1 MLNKWILLTLFV
13 IANTLPVSSQA
24 IKVIN
29 PLSKVEIALLDFITK
44 DSSHDLI
51 LNFLNEDF
59 RLGFTKKLSNGTSFI
74 KRKEKV
80 FIQILGTGRLYEIV
94 RKRQG
99 IYQFT
104 RIDSTLYFGSNFSA
118 LNWMYKDT
126 IFQFGGTGF
135 WKVRDYMSYYSAKTH
150 EWEIYNTANTASIYL
165 SDKNS
170 VLYFMDEKLGKL
182 YLSNSVKQQ
191 NFPKTLT
198 ISDIDSTIVF
208 DFAKR
213 KWENIGALNPRLK
226 ELIKK
231 QASQLNPFGPY
242 LIFHSDIEL
251 YWLNFST
258 NSYGAFTPSKQAE
271 FREKYLKLYN
281 NNNNNNNNNLDYAVQ
296 FVLGSNYYL
305 IRITKEGVLSF
316 ESISLSLTDI
326 KEEDAIAIYTN
337 DRFVQIMKVFEPGQ
351 PIIGNALIVFF
362 LILMYNFIRQKR
374 KKKTLPDEV
383 QTILYKN
390 FYSAISIVEKELIQ
404 TILQCQIR
412 NEQISIK
419 MINKIIGVQQKDILT
434 QNKSRSDH
442 FLRINQKFKLATRS
456 NELLIIKQREETD
469 KRQFNYN
476 INPQFLKQMEG
487 LILNNQ

>member
-1 MLNKWILLTLFV
+1 MLKKRILLSLFV
-13 IANTLPVSSQA
+13 IANTLSASSQA
-24 IKVIN
+24 IQVIN

-44 DSSHDLI
+44 DSSNDLV
-51 LNFLNEDF
+51 LNFLKEDF
-59 RLGFTKKLSNGTSFI
+59 RLGVAKKLSNGTNFI
-74 KRKEKV
+74 KRKGKV
-80 FIQILGTGRLYEIV
+80 YIQILGTGRLYEIA
-94 RKRQG
+94 KKSQG
-99 IYQFT
+99 NYQFT
-104 RIDSTLYFGSNFSA
+104 RIDSTIHIGSNFST
-118 LNWMYKDT
+118 LNWMHKDT
-126 IFQFGGTGF
+126 LFQFGGTGF
-135 WKVRDYMSYYSAKTH
+135 WKVRDYMSYFSPQTH
-150 EWEIYNTANTASIYL
+150 EWEIYNTVNTASISL

-182 YLSNSVKQQ
+182 YLSNSIKQQ
-191 NFPKTLT
+191 DFPKTLT
-198 ISDIDSTIVF
+198 IVDIDSSIVF

-213 KWENIGALNPRLK
+213 KWENLGALNPKLK

-231 QASQLNPFGPY
+231 QESQLNPFGPY
-242 LIFHSDIEL
+242 LIFHSDLEL

-258 NSYGAFTPSKQAE
+258 NSYGTFSTSKQSE

-281 NNNNNNNNNLDYAVQ
+281 NSRDYNIQ

-305 IRITKEGVLSF
+305 IKITQEGLLNF
-316 ESISLSLTDI
+316 ESISLSLKDI
-326 KEEDAIAIYTN
+326 KEEGGAVIYLN
-337 DRFVQIMKVFEPGQ
+337 NRFVKIMKILEPGE

-362 LILMYNFIRQKR
+362 IIFVYNFIQNKR
-374 KKKTLPDEV
+374 KKKTITDEV

-390 FYSAISIVEKELIQ
+390 FYSAITIVEKELIQ
-404 TILQCQIR
+404 TIFQCQMN

-419 MINKIIGVQQKDILT
+419 TINKIIGVQQKDILT

-456 NELLIIKQREETD
+456 KELLIIKQREETD

>member
-1 MLNKWILLTLFV
+1 MLNKWILLSLFV
-13 IANTLPVSSQA
+13 IANTLSASSQA
-24 IKVIN
+24 IQVIN

-44 DSSHDLI
+44 DSSNDLV
-51 LNFLNEDF
+51 LNFLKEDF
-59 RLGFTKKLSNGTSFI
+59 RLGVAKKLSNGTNFI
-74 KRKEKV
+74 KRKGKV
-80 FIQILGTGRLYEIV
+80 YIQILGTGRLYEIA
-94 RKRQG
+94 KKSQG
-99 IYQFT
+99 NYQFT
-104 RIDSTLYFGSNFSA
+104 RLDSTIHFGSNFST
-118 LNWMYKDT
+118 LNWMHKDT
-126 IFQFGGTGF
+126 LFQFGGTGF
-135 WKVRDYMSYYSAKTH
+135 WKVRDYMSYFSPQTH
-150 EWEIYNTANTASIYL
+150 EWEIYNTVNTASISL

-182 YLSNSVKQQ
+182 YLSNSIKQQ
-191 NFPKTLT
+191 DFPKTLT
-198 ISDIDSTIVF
+198 IVDIDSSIVF

-213 KWENIGALNPRLK
+213 KWENLGALNPKLK

-231 QASQLNPFGPY
+231 QESQLNPFGPY
-242 LIFHSDIEL
+242 LIFHSDLEL

-258 NSYGAFTPSKQAE
+258 NSYGTFSTSKQSE

-281 NNNNNNNNNLDYAVQ
+281 NSRDYNIQ

-305 IRITKEGVLSF
+305 IKITQEGLLNF
-316 ESISLSLTDI
+316 ESISLSLKDI
-326 KEEDAIAIYTN
+326 KEEGGAVIYSN
-337 DRFVQIMKVFEPGQ
+337 NRFVKIMKILEPGE
-351 PIIGNALIVFF
+351 PIIGNALIVLFV
-362 LILMYNFIRQKR
+362 ICIYHFIQNKR
-374 KKKTLPDEV
+374 KKKTIPDEV
-383 QTILYKN
+383 LTILYKN
-390 FYSAISIVEKELIQ
+390 FYSGITIVEKELIQ
-404 TILQCQIR
+404 TIFRCQMS

-456 NELLIIKQREETD
+456 KELLIIKQREETD

>member
-13 IANTLPVSSQA
+13 IANTLSVSSQD

-44 DSSHDLI
+44 DSSYDLN
-51 LNFLNEDF
+51 LNFFKEDF
-59 RLGFTKKLSNGTSFI
+59 RLGFTKKISNGISFI
-74 KRKEKV
+74 KRKDKV
-80 FIQILGTGRLYEIV
+80 FIQILGTGRLYEIA
-94 RKRQG
+94 RKKQG

-104 RIDSTLYFGSNFSA
+104 RIDSTLYFGSNFSS

-135 WKVRDYMSYYSAKTH
+135 WKVRDYLSYYSVNTH

-165 SDKNS
+165 SDKNR
-170 VLYFMDEKLGKL
+170 VLYFIDEKNGKL

-213 KWENIGALNPRLK
+213 KWENLGALNPRLK

-231 QASQLNPFGPY
+231 QESQLNPFGPY
-242 LIFHSDIEL
+242 LIFHSDIEF

-258 NSYGAFTPSKQAE
+258 NSYGIFSPSKQAE

-281 NNNNNNNNNLDYAVQ
+281 NNRDYAIQ

-305 IRITKEGVLSF
+305 IKITKEGVLSF
-316 ESISLSLTDI
+316 ESISLSLKDI
-326 KEEDAIAIYTN
+326 KEEDAAADAIYTN
-337 DRFVQIMKVFEPGQ
+337 DRFVQIMKVLEPGQ
-351 PIIGNALIVFF
+351 PIIGNALIVLS
-362 LILMYNFIRQKR
+362 LIFIYNFIQHKR
-374 KKKTLPDEV
+374 KKKKLPDEV

-390 FYSAISIVEKELIQ
+390 FYIAITIVEKELIQ
-404 TILQCQIR
+404 TIFQCQMR

-419 MINKIIGVQQKDILT
+419 MINKIIGVQQKDTIT
-434 QNKSRSDH
+434 QNKSRSDY
-442 FLRINQKFKLATRS
+442 FLRINQKFKLATRAS
-456 NELLIIKQREETD
+456 DLLIVKQREETD
-469 KRQFNYN
+469 KRIYNYN
-476 INPQFLKQMEG
+476 INPQFLKQIEG
-487 LILNNQ
+487 LILNN

>member
-1 MLNKWILLTLFV
+1 MLNKWILITLFS
-13 IANTLPVSSQA
+13 IASTMSVSSQA
-24 IKVIN
+24 IQVIN

-44 DSSHDLI
+44 DSSHDL
-51 LNFLNEDF
+51 LLSFLKEEF
-59 RLGFTKKLSNGTSFI
+59 RLGVTKKLSNGTSLI
-74 KRKEKV
+74 KRKGKV
-80 FIQILGTGRLYEIV
+80 FIQLLGTGRVYEIA
-94 RKRQG
+94 RKSQG
-99 IYQFT
+99 KFLFT
-104 RIDSTLYFGSNFSA
+104 RIDSTIHFGSNYSA
-118 LNWMYKDT
+118 LNWMHKDT
-126 IFQFGGTGF
+126 LFQFGGTGF
-135 WKVRDYMSYYSAKTH
+135 WKVRDYMSFYSTKTH

-182 YLSNSVKQQ
+182 FLSNSVKQQ

-213 KWENIGALNPRLK
+213 KWENLGALNPRLK

-231 QASQLNPFGPY
+231 QESQLNPFGPY

-258 NSYGAFTPSKQAE
+258 NSYGAFSTSKQAE

-281 NNNNNNNNNLDYAVQ
+281 NNLDYNIQ

-305 IRITKEGVLSF
+305 IKITKEGVLSF
-316 ESISLSLTDI
+316 ESISLSLKDI
-326 KEEDAIAIYTN
+326 NEEDAAAIYTN
-337 DRFVQIMKVFEPGQ
+337 DRFVQITKLLEPGQ
-351 PIIGNALIVFF
+351 PIIGNALIVLFIIF
-362 LILMYNFIRQKR
+362 MYNFIQNKR
-374 KKKTLPDEV
+374 KKKTIPDEV

-390 FYSAISIVEKELIQ
+390 FYSAITIVEKELIQ
-404 TILQCQIR
+404 TIFQCQKN

-456 NELLIIKQREETD
+456 NELLIIKQREASD

-476 INPQFLKQMEG
+476 INPQFLKQIEG
-487 LILNNQ
+487 LVLNNQ